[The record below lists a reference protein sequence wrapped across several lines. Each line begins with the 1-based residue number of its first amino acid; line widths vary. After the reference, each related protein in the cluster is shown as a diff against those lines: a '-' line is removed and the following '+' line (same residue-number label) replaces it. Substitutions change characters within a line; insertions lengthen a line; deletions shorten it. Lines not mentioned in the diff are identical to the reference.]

1 MEHVSPAS
9 PVVVP
14 RFSLVVPAW
23 NEEALLPRLLDTVE
37 AARARFSRGPD
48 AVEVIVAD
56 NASTDRTAVLAREH
70 GYTVVRVEKRS
81 IAAARNGG
89 AHAARGEVVAFVDAD
104 MRIHP
109 ETFNAIDAALVTGR
123 YVGGATGVRLER
135 WSLGILVT
143 WLLLVPWVVLLRM
156 DTGVVFV
163 RREDFKRVGGYDER
177 RAFAEDV
184 ALLICLKRLGRS
196 RGQTLARVTAAKAL
210 TSMRKFDRYG
220 DWHYFS
226 LFARLGFLML
236 RHPHASTDLVRR
248 YWYEDER

>member
-1 MEHVSPAS
+1 MERVRPSPLA
-9 PVVVP
+9 VP

-23 NEEALLPRLLDTVE
+23 NEAALLPRLLDTVDV
-37 AARARFSRGPD
+37 ARARFRGGPD

-56 NASTDRTAVLAREH
+56 NASTDRTAALARDH
-70 GYTVVRVEKRS
+70 GCTVVRVEKRS

-104 MRIHP
+104 MRIHA
-109 ETFNAIDAALVTGR
+109 ETFNAIEAALATGR

-135 WSLGILVT
+135 WSPGILVT
-143 WLLLVPWVVLLRM
+143 WLFLIPWVVLLRM

-163 RREDFKRVGGYDER
+163 RREDFERVGGYEER

-184 ALLICLKRLGRS
+184 ALLVALKRLGRS
-196 RGQTLARVTAAKAL
+196 RGQTLARVTSAKAL
-210 TSMRKFDRYG
+210 TSMRKFDRHG
-220 DWHYFS
+220 DWHYFP
-226 LFARLGFLML
+226 LFARLGVLML
-236 RHPHASTDLVRR
+236 RRPYASTRLVRR